1 MWFLQKLLLRNPH
14 AKLVAVHIVTTLNKG
29 KRTAGIDKQKVI
41 SSDDKLK
48 LAQDLKLNGK
58 ANLVRRVW
66 IPKPGKTEKRPLGI
80 PTIQDRAKQALCK
93 LVLDPEWEAK
103 FEPNSYGFR
112 PGRSAHDAIE
122 AIYSNLHF
130 NVDKYVYDADIRKC
144 FDMINHD
151 ALLSKMNTFPLMKEQ
166 ILAWL
171 KAGIFD
177 KYANTP
183 KISNPEMGTP
193 QGGVISPLL
202 ANIALHGLE
211 EHLLSFVSDRK
222 FPKPHEK
229 AGRGVKAKRA
239 ALGIIRYAD
248 DFVII
253 HRNLAI
259 ILLVIQ
265 ETKAWLSKIGLS
277 ISEEKSALKLASQT
291 FKFLGF
297 QISYVRVHSKFR
309 VKIAPSKANVLRII
323 EKVRK
328 VIQTNKAASAYQLIG
343 TLRSLLLGWANYFQF
358 CECKETFSKVDNVV
372 YQQLR
377 AWVFRRAIRQG
388 RECVKEKYFPSNLI
402 YKFQGREYKAN
413 WILNGTKK
421 LKGDKRVTIFLP
433 KVSWVKSMNFVKV
446 KADASI
452 YDGNEV
458 YWTLRNPRYS
468 ILSTRVKNLLLRQQ
482 GKCTLCK
489 VAFITGDTMEVD
501 HIIPKS
507 KGGKDEYSNIQLLH
521 RQCHVEKT
529 KKDLQL

>member
-1 MWFLQKLLLRNPH
+1 MGSLYVKIMSKTINYFNGLTWDDIVWSHSYEKVRCIQKRIFKASRSGDIKRMWFLQKLLLRNPH
-14 AKLVAVHIVTTLNKG
+14 AKLIAVHIVTTLNKG
-29 KRTAGIDKQKVI
+29 SKTAGIDKQKVI

-48 LAQDLKLNGK
+48 LAQNLRLNGQ

-93 LVLDPEWEAK
+93 LVLEPEWEAK

-112 PGRSAHDAIE
+112 PGRSAQDAIE
-122 AIYSNLHF
+122 AIYLNLHF
-130 NVDKYVYDADIRKC
+130 NVDKHVYDADIRKC

-151 ALLSKMNTFPLMKEQ
+151 ALISKMNTFPLMREQ
-166 ILAWL
+166 VLAWL

-177 KYANTP
+177 RDANTP

-211 EHLLSFVSDRK
+211 EHLLNFVSGRK

-229 AGRGVKAKRA
+229 AARGVKAKRA
-239 ALGIIRYAD
+239 ALGIVRYAD

-265 ETKAWLSKIGLS
+265 ETKVWLSKIGLS

-297 QISYVRVHSKFR
+297 QISYVRVQSKFR
-309 VKIAPSKANVLRII
+309 VKITPSKANILRII

-328 VIQTNKAASAYQLIG
+328 IVQTNKAASAYQLIG
-343 TLRSLLLGWANYFQF
+343 TLRPLLLGWANYFKF
-358 CECKETFSKVDNVV
+358 CECKETFKKVDNIV

-377 AWVFRRAIRQG
+377 AWVFRRAIRKG
-388 RECVKEKYFPSNLI
+388 RISVKEKYFPSNLI

-468 ILSTRVKNLLLRQQ
+468 SLSTRVKNLL
-482 GKCTLCK
+482 
-489 VAFITGDTMEVD
+489 
-501 HIIPKS
+501 
-507 KGGKDEYSNIQLLH
+507 
-521 RQCHVEKT
+521 
-529 KKDLQL
+529 